1 MESAHAPSQV
11 TALLRLVGADSD
23 RAFRD
28 EVSGRLLALLYG
40 ELRGIAARL
49 LRRERSDHTLQ
60 PTALVHEAYL
70 KLLREN
76 GVTWEDRAHFLGVAS
91 RAMRQ
96 ILVDG
101 ARRRAAEKRRGGLR
115 RVTLPPDELLDP
127 SDEIAVLELNDALHR
142 LAELDE
148 RAARVAEFRLFGGMT
163 VREIALVLGV
173 SARTVDGD
181 WATARAWLGREVR
194 GRDP

>member
-1 MESAHAPSQV
+1 MESARAPSQV
-11 TALLRLVGADSD
+11 TDLLRLLGAAPDP
-23 RAFRD
+23 AFRH
-28 EVSGRLLALLYG
+28 EASGRLLALLYE

-49 LRRERSDHTLQ
+49 LRRERSGHTLE

-70 KLLREN
+70 RLLRED

-96 ILVDG
+96 ILVDA
-101 ARRRAAEKRRGGLR
+101 ARRHAAEKRGAGLR
-115 RVTLPPDELLDP
+115 RVTLPPDAILGP
-127 SDEIAVLELNDALHR
+127 SDVEVLELNDALSR

-148 RAARVAEFRLFGGMT
+148 RAGRVAEMRLFGAMT

-181 WATARAWLGREVR
+181 WATARAWLSREIR
-194 GRDP
+194 GRVP